1 MFNYIRNRMELQ
13 NKMKIGNFKP
23 ENKVFLAPMAG
34 VTDVVFRT
42 LCKEQGC
49 GLTYS
54 EMVSA
59 KGIMYENDNTKKLLG
74 INKKEGKVAVQLFG
88 SDPKVLSDMAKK
100 LNDNDDIG
108 FFDINMGCPAPKI
121 VKNGDGSAL
130 MKNPK
135 LIGEIVKAVTSNIDK
150 PLTIKIR
157 KGFDDDCVNAV
168 EIAKIAEENGASG
181 LAIHG
186 RTREQFYSGDA
197 DWDIIK
203 KVKEN
208 VSIPIIG
215 NGDINSPEKAK
226 EILDYTGCDA
236 IMIGRWA
243 QGNPWIFKRI
253 VHYLETGEMLDKPSI
268 NEKIDIAI
276 KHLHMLIDYKGEYI
290 GIREMR
296 KHLGW
301 YIKGMPKSAEMRVII
316 NNIEEPQKM
325 EELLLSMKQ

>member
-1 MFNYIRNRMELQ
+1 
-13 NKMKIGNFKP
+13 MKIGDFKLQ
-23 ENKVFLAPMAG
+23 NNVFLAPMAG

-42 LCKEQGC
+42 ICKEQGC

-59 KGIMYENDNTKKLLG
+59 KGIMYDNDNTKKLLE

-88 SDPKVLSDMAKK
+88 SDPNVLADMAKK
-100 LNDNDDIG
+100 LDDNDNIG

-135 LIGEIVKAVTSNIDK
+135 LIGEIVKAVSSSTKK

-157 KGFDDDCVNAV
+157 KGFDDDSINAL

-181 LAIHG
+181 IAIHG
-186 RTREQFYSGDA
+186 RTREQFYSGKA

-203 KVKEN
+203 KIKEN
-208 VSIPIIG
+208 VNIFVIG
-215 NGDINSPEKAK
+215 NGDITSPEKAK
-226 EILDYTGCDA
+226 EMLDYTGCDA
-236 IMIGRWA
+236 IMIGRSA
-243 QGNPWIFKRI
+243 QGNPWIFKRV
-253 VHYLETGEMLDKPSI
+253 VHYLETGEILEKPSI
-268 NEKIDIAI
+268 NEKIDVAI
-276 KHLHMLIDYKGEYI
+276 NHLHMLVEYKGEYI

-301 YIKGMPKSAEMRVII
+301 YIKGMPKSSEMRVII
-316 NNIEEPQKM
+316 NGIEDSKKM

>member
-1 MFNYIRNRMELQ
+1 
-13 NKMKIGNFKP
+13 MKIGDFKP
-23 ENKVFLAPMAG
+23 QNNVFLAPMAG

-42 LCKEQGC
+42 ICKEQGC

-59 KGIMYENDNTKKLLG
+59 KGIMYDNDNTKKLLE

-88 SDPKVLSDMAKK
+88 SDPNVLADMAKK
-100 LNDNDDIG
+100 LDDNDNIG

-135 LIGEIVKAVTSNIDK
+135 LIGEIVKAVSSSTKK

-157 KGFDDDCVNAV
+157 KGFDDDSINAL

-181 LAIHG
+181 IAIHG
-186 RTREQFYSGDA
+186 RTREQFYSGKA

-203 KVKEN
+203 KIKEN
-208 VSIPIIG
+208 VKIFVIG
-215 NGDINSPEKAK
+215 NGDITSPEKAK
-226 EILDYTGCDA
+226 EMLDYTGCDA
-236 IMIGRWA
+236 IMIGRAA
-243 QGNPWIFKRI
+243 QGNPWIFKRV
-253 VHYLETGEMLDKPSI
+253 VHYLETGEILEKPSI
-268 NEKIDIAI
+268 NEKIDVAI
-276 KHLHMLIDYKGEYI
+276 NHLHMLVEYKGEYI

-301 YIKGMPKSAEMRVII
+301 YIKGMPKSSEMRVII
-316 NNIEEPQKM
+316 NGIEDSKKM

>member
-1 MFNYIRNRMELQ
+1 
-13 NKMKIGNFKP
+13 MKIKNFQP

-34 VTDVVFRT
+34 VTDVVFRV

-59 KGIMYENDNTKKLLG
+59 KGIMYDNDNTKKLLE
-74 INKKEGKVAVQLFG
+74 IDEKEGKVAVQLFG
-88 SDPKVLSDMAKK
+88 SDPKVLADMAKK
-100 LNDNDDIG
+100 LEDNENIG

-121 VKNGDGSAL
+121 TKNGDGSAL

-135 LIGEIVKAVTSNIDK
+135 LIGEIVNAVTSNTSK

-157 KGFDDDCVNAV
+157 KGFDDNCINAV

-186 RTREQFYSGDA
+186 RTREQFYAGNA

-203 KVKEN
+203 KVKESVN
-208 VSIPIIG
+208 IPIIG
-215 NGDINSPEKAK
+215 NGDITSPQKAK
-226 EILDYTGCDA
+226 EMLDYTGCDA
-236 IMIGRWA
+236 IMIGRAA

-253 VHYLETGEMLDKPSI
+253 THYLQTGELLEKPSI
-268 NEKIDIAI
+268 NEKIDVSI
-276 KHLHMLIDYKGEYI
+276 KHLKMLIQYKGEYI
-290 GIREMR
+290 GVREMR

-301 YIKGMPKSAEMRVII
+301 YIKGMPKSAEMRVKI
-316 NNIEEPQKM
+316 NSIEDPKEM
-325 EELLLSMKQ
+325 EALLISMKQ

>member
-1 MFNYIRNRMELQ
+1 MQ
-13 NKMKIGNFKP
+13 IGNFKP
-23 ENKVFLAPMAG
+23 DNKVFLAPMAG

-59 KGIMYENDNTKKLLG
+59 KGIMYDNDNTKKLLE
-74 INKKEGKVAVQLFG
+74 INPKEGKVAVQLFG
-88 SDPKVLSDMAKK
+88 SDPKVLADMAKK
-100 LNDNDDIG
+100 LDDNEDIG

-135 LIGEIVKAVTSNIDK
+135 LIGEIVKAVSSNTKK

-157 KGFDDDCVNAV
+157 KGFDDNCINAV
-168 EIAKIAEENGASG
+168 EIAKIVEENGGAG
-181 LAIHG
+181 IAIHG
-186 RTREQFYSGDA
+186 RTREQFYSGKA

-203 KVKEN
+203 KVKESVN
-208 VSIPIIG
+208 IPVIG
-215 NGDINSPEKAK
+215 NGDITSPQKAK
-226 EILDYTGCDA
+226 EMLDYTGCDA
-236 IMIGRWA
+236 IMIGRA
-243 QGNPWIFKRI
+243 SQGAPWIFKNV
-253 VHYLETGEMLDKPSI
+253 VHYLNTGELLDKPSI

-276 KHLHMLIDYKGEYI
+276 KHLHMLVQYKGEYI

-316 NNIEEPQKM
+316 NGIEKVEKM
-325 EELLLSMKQ
+325 EDLLISMKQN